1 MENNTTAHD
10 IKTLIHDI
18 KAYKYWVDEIKKE
31 LRVAK
36 NYGWSMNEIKRAGDA
51 LKKSRLSIKQKET
64 ILNTIK

>member
-1 MENNTTAHD
+1 MKAETHT
-10 IKTLIHDI
+10 IEELTHDI

-51 LKKSRLSIKQKET
+51 LKKLRLSIKQKET